1 MLTGEHRQDV
11 FTCDPL
17 EIFAFE
23 QPADFFQ
30 LDLRVIERKSGA
42 EDGFT
47 CA

>member
-1 MLTGEHRQDV
+1 MLTGDHHQDV
-11 FTCDPL
+11 FARDPL

-23 QPADFFQ
+23 QHTDFFQ
-30 LDLRVIERKSGA
+30 LDLRVIERKFGA